1 MEDNIT
7 VHYTRLSLK
16 TWEDWIVKKKL
27 KCSVMNSKYW
37 FKMNDF
43 YFFNPMLQARR
54 DWTTCLSFIHSG
66 HFFKS
71 NVEK

>member
-1 MEDNIT
+1 MGDNIT

-16 TWEDWIVKKKL
+16 TWEDWIFKKKL

-37 FKMNDF
+37 LKMNDF
-43 YFFNPMLQARR
+43 HFFNPMLQARR

-66 HFFKS
+66 HFFFF
-71 NVEK
+71 NQM